1 MIPVNQPNE
10 PWFCLLVP
18 ILFFFLIL
26 CLMPT
31 ETIRGHWDRW
41 NWRDIKQVASHRC
54 GFLTTK
60 SSLQAPY
67 TQTSPELAK
76 DVTETN
82 CCWLRWTWLSILPHS
97 GFPTT
102 ANTECINLWSRNQ
115 NTLLKNVTYCACVHI
130 NTCSTCV
137 EVRRKVG
144 VTFISPSQSFC
155 RSNSWCQDWWQVPKK
170 GNIFLC
176 SLETFYVDQTGLK
189 LKNPPA
195 SASSC

>member
-1 MIPVNQPNE
+1 
-10 PWFCLLVP
+10 
-18 ILFFFLIL
+18 
-26 CLMPT
+26 MPT

-76 DVTETN
+76 DVTETD
-82 CCWLRWTWLSILPHS
+82 CCQLRWTWLSILPHS

-115 NTLLKNVTYCACVHI
+115 NTLFKSHLLCMCAYKHLQHMC
-130 NTCSTCV
+130 
-137 EVRRKVG
+137 G
-144 VTFISPSQSFC
+144 SQKKTC
-155 RSNSWCQDWWQVPKK
+155 RSHFYLSITEFLEIKFMLSVRIGGKCPKRA
-170 GNIFLC
+170 
-176 SLETFYVDQTGLK
+176 TFFYAVLK
-189 LKNPPA
+189 L
-195 SASSC
+195 SM